1 MESVASNSTS
11 PDHRHHHRRFGL
23 TQPVSDRIA
32 RALRH
37 QLLLLHRSDSL
48 FFVLGATANV
58 YTVNLS
64 SNPSCT
70 CPDRVTPCKH
80 ILFVF
85 MRVLGVSPNDT
96 CLRRRT
102 LRPCQLSRLL
112 STPTLPEAM
121 AGATLRERFHQLF
134 FRARNNNNNNNN
146 SISRSSNGGV
156 FEIDR
161 KDGGGMCPICLD
173 EMGSGERLVACG
185 TCKNLIH
192 EECWV
197 TWKRSRGRRAA
208 SCVICRG
215 RWRDNRT
222 DPDNYLNLAAFVS
235 QEDHHHHQTAENSGS
250 RICGA

>member
-1 MESVASNSTS
+1 MESVGSNSIP
-11 PDHRHHHRRFGL
+11 PDNHHRRRRFGL

-37 QLLLLHRSDSL
+37 QLFLLHRSDSL

-70 CPDRVTPCKH
+70 CPDRITPCKH

-85 MRVLGVSPNDT
+85 MRVLGVSPDDT

-102 LRPCQLSRLL
+102 LRPCQLNRLL
-112 STPTLPEAM
+112 RTPTLPEAM
-121 AGATLRERFHQLF
+121 AGAGLRERFHQLF
-134 FRARNNNNNNNN
+134 FLARNNNNNSTN
-146 SISRSSNGGV
+146 SSSNGAV
-156 FEIDR
+156 FEIDN
-161 KDGGGMCPICLD
+161 KDGGVMCPICLD
-173 EMGSGERLVACG
+173 EMGSEERLVACG

-197 TWKRSRGRRAA
+197 RWKRSRGRRAA

-222 DPDNYLNLAAFVS
+222 EQENYLNLAAFVG
-235 QEDHHHHQTAENSGS
+235 QEDHHHHHQTAENSGS
-250 RICGA
+250 HLCGG